1 MKTTLYGSTDKS
13 NSNRAEYRQIF
24 RDDAKY
30 AGESFRKSKKKSFP
44 YWKPAPLVVLFC
56 YKNPLI

>member
-30 AGESFRKSKKKSFP
+30 AGVSFRKSKKKF
-44 YWKPAPLVVLFC
+44 
-56 YKNPLI
+56 LIGNQLHWSYFFVTKIP